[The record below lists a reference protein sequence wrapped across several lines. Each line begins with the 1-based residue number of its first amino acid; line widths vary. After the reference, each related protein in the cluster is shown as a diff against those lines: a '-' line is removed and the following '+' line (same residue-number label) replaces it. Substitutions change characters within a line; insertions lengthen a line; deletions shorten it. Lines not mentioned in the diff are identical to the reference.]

1 MGGYTVKMKLEKTK
15 KLFETTKNLGSQAAM
30 IAVEKGVFKKVLNV
44 KYSLIE
50 LQKDDF
56 IIW

>member
-30 IAVEKGVFKKVLNV
+30 IVVEKGIFEKSFV
-44 KYSLIE
+44 
-50 LQKDDF
+50 
-56 IIW
+56 